1 MQEARRVSAAYR
13 KPARIEG
20 QARRRPLPGSSVS
33 TPCPTP
39 CRARMQG
46 EYPAKGGV
54 RLRRVCDDGQAGP
67 GAGRLFLCARCHC
80 QVVVCSCCDRGQIYC
95 GSDCAGQ
102 ARRQTLQDAGK
113 RYQQTHRGRR
123 KHAARMGRFRAR
135 RKIVTHHGSPPP
147 PAGDLLAAGAMVI
160 SRDDASP
167 AEAPRQATTYCHWCD
182 RPCLPPLRLGFLRRR
197 DHRRGRVDHARTE
210 RKPPW

>member
-1 MQEARRVSAAYR
+1 
-13 KPARIEG
+13 
-20 QARRRPLPGSSVS
+20 
-33 TPCPTP
+33 
-39 CRARMQG
+39 MQG
-46 EYPAKGGV
+46 EYPAKDGV